1 MNPIRSLLGAISG
14 DFIGSVYEY
23 NAPHTTDFKLFTSHS
38 HITDDS
44 VLTIAVA
51 DAILNGKQYQKYI
64 HAYARKYPDS
74 GFGGYFRKW
83 MYSNDP
89 QPYNSYGNGSAMRV
103 SPVGWAFDT
112 VEDVLSEAEASASV
126 THNHP
131 EGIKGAQAVV
141 LAIFRARTGASKSDI
156 RLEITKRFDYD
167 LSPHC
172 KKFAQVTG
180 SMKPARKLFL
190 RPSLPF

>member
-1 MNPIRSLLGAISG
+1 MENNIKNISRG
-14 DFIGSVYEY
+14 
-23 NAPHTTDFKLFTSHS
+23 
-38 HITDDS
+38 
-44 VLTIAVA
+44 
-51 DAILNGKQYQKYI
+51 
-64 HAYARKYPDS
+64 YARKYPDS
-74 GFGGYFRKW
+74 GFGGYLRKW

-131 EGIKGAQAVV
+131 EGIKGVHVV

-167 LSPHC
+167 LSPTLQEIPI
-172 KKFAQVTG
+172 K
-180 SMKPARKLFL
+180 
-190 RPSLPF
+190 